1 MSDASPPPPPA
12 PVIHRGL
19 ENVVVAQSAKSKVYG
34 EEGRLVYSGYEI
46 QDLAGRVS
54 FEEVV
59 YLLWHGHLPNQ
70 PQLDVLEAELAAERA
85 VPEHIIDHLER
96 LPRTTVPMAALRSGV
111 SLLGCADPDAELVED
126 LPARRRIAVRLVAQ
140 VPTLIAAFERLRQH
154 KAPVAP
160 RVDLG
165 HTANFLYML
174 NDEEPTETATRAV
187 DTYLVLLADHG
198 FNASTF
204 SARVTAATL
213 SDFYSAITS
222 AIGTLKGPLHGGAN
236 QRVMQMLDS
245 IGDPAKARDWVL
257 GQLAAGQR
265 IMGIG
270 HRVYKTTDPR
280 ATILRQMSEALA
292 TETDSHYHDIAI
304 VVADTAVEYF
314 EQNRPDLR
322 LYPNVDFYSAAVLHA
337 AGVPTDQF
345 TPLFAM
351 SRVAGWTAHVLEQYA
366 DNRLIR
372 PRADYVGPQGLKW
385 VAIGER

>member
-1 MSDASPPPPPA
+1 MPDAPA
-12 PVIHRGL
+12 PAAPTIFRGL

-46 QDLAGRVS
+46 QDLAGRTS
-54 FEEVV
+54 FEEIVH
-59 YLLWHGHLPNQ
+59 LLWYGTLPDQ
-70 PQLDVLEAELAAERA
+70 AQLDGLKAELAAVRAIPRA
-85 VPEHIIDHLER
+85 VLDHLGG
-96 LPRTTVPMAALRSGV
+96 LPDDTVPMAALRTGV
-111 SLLGCADPDAELVED
+111 SLLGCYDPDAEVED
-126 LPARRRIAVRLVAQ
+126 MAARRRIAVRLVAQ
-140 VPTLIAAFERLRQH
+140 IPTLIAAFERMRQSCD
-154 KAPVAP
+154 PVAP
-160 RVDLG
+160 REDLG
-165 HTANFLYML
+165 HTANFLHML
-174 NDEEPTETATRAV
+174 NGSAPTETATQAV

-204 SARVTAATL
+204 SARVTASTL
-213 SDFYSAITS
+213 ADMYSAITT
-222 AIGTLKGPLHGGAN
+222 ALGTLKGPLHGGAN
-236 QRVMQMLDS
+236 QRVMQMLES
-245 IGDPAKARDWVL
+245 IGNPAEAPAWVL
-257 GQLAAGQR
+257 GQIEQGQR

-280 ATILRQMSEALA
+280 ATILRKMSEALA

-304 VVADTAVEYF
+304 AVADTAVEYF
-314 EQNRPDLR
+314 ETNRPDLK

-351 SRVAGWTAHVLEQYA
+351 SRVAGWTAHALEQYA

-372 PRADYVGPQGLKW
+372 PRADYVGPQGRQW